1 VFDQEG
7 SSMRIL
13 VSVDGSAS
21 ANRAAAHAVAL
32 AQGRPDAEIILLNV
46 QNQQTLDISDISR
59 ITSVGA
65 NAEHAADRSKKAF
78 GEAIE
83 LCRKAQVTFETRSAF
98 GPVAEVINKIAR
110 EIAADQI
117 VMGTRGLGPWHGVVL
132 GSVSTKVIQLA
143 RVPVTVVK

>member
-1 VFDQEG
+1 
-7 SSMRIL
+7 MRIL

-21 ANRAAAHAVAL
+21 ANRAVTHAIAL
-32 AQGRPDAEIILLNV
+32 AQGRRDAEIVLLNV
-46 QNQQTLDISDISR
+46 QNQRTLDLSDISR

-65 NAEHAADRSKKAF
+65 NAQHAAERSKKAL

-83 LCRKAQVTFETRSAF
+83 LCRKAQVRFDTRSAF